1 VSVALLAVL
10 LVPADVDAQDDTFVY
25 WGGLIFSDD
34 ANNLLVERIEAWG
47 EENGIKNVNVI

>member
-1 VSVALLAVL
+1 MSVALLAVL